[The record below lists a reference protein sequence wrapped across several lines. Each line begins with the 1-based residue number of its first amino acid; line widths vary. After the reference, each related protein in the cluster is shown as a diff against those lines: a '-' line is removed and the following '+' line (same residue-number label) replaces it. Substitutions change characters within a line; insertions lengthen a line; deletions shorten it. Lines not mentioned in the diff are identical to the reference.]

1 MKRQTCRVAVTLV
14 EMLVVVGIIVVLAGI
29 AAVVFSRL
37 HGQGKEK
44 AVQNT
49 LTILDAALSEYRD
62 ARGLFPVPE
71 GNDVTAEARNEFLC
85 KALLAEPQSRVI
97 MDTLDGGPRG
107 ALRRVPP
114 PGQTL
119 VYDPWD
125 SPLDYTY
132 RIGDT
137 FPLLRSA
144 GPDRSYHTADDITN
158 R

>member
-1 MKRQTCRVAVTLV
+1 MKRQTSRVAVTLV

-29 AAVVFSRL
+29 VAVVFSRL

-44 AVQNT
+44 AVTNT
-49 LTILDAALSEYRD
+49 MTILDAALAEYRD

-71 GNDVTAEARNEFLC
+71 ANTVEARNESLC
-85 KALLAEPQSRVI
+85 RALLDEPQSRVI

-114 PGQTL
+114 PEPTL

-125 SPLDYTY
+125 RPLDYTY
-132 RIGDT
+132 RMGDT

-144 GPDRSYHTADDITN
+144 GPDRLYQTADDITN